1 MLKFDTS
8 TIRDDVSNW
17 TQTAEELNAWTVDEM
32 KSELAG
38 IFGTAGTIHENG
50 EEVTL
55 EELARLYTEA
65 AHSIAE
71 EMEQKGMI
79 L

>member
-8 TIRDDVSNW
+8 TIHDDVCNW
-17 TQTAEELNAWTVDEM
+17 TQTAEELKAWTVDEM
-32 KSELAG
+32 ESELAD
-38 IFGTAGTIHENG
+38 IFGTAGTIHEDG

-71 EMEQKGMI
+71 EMEQ
-79 L
+79 LEYDN